1 MKVEIQ
7 EIQDL
12 QLVFAN
18 LTAVMTELIT
28 ASSQSNN
35 DIIQLIPKI
44 EEAEILTRYETM
56 KLLQVSSVTLHN
68 WHHNKTLPAQKLGG
82 RVYYQKS
89 DIMNKLN
96 SVG

>member
-1 MKVEIQ
+1 M
-7 EIQDL
+7 
-12 QLVFAN
+12 VFAN

-56 KLLQVSSVTLHN
+56 EASGEFSYSTIGITTKLCPHKTWRQSV
-68 WHHNKTLPAQKLGG
+68 LPKI
-82 RVYYQKS
+82 R
-89 DIMNKLN
+89 
-96 SVG
+96 